1 MATRT
6 RRPYHPAHR
15 PRPSRGD
22 KPSAMP
28 ADPADRSLSAS
39 ALLPS
44 RVATAALRWRVPE
57 GALPFPTTAEV
68 GPLLGILGQQSGIAA
83 LRRGVELNSPG
94 YNVCVVGLLSTG
106 RLGTVKRILD
116 DLAPKRR
123 SARDFVYV
131 RNFNEPGR
139 PTLLVLPPGRGLPFR
154 KELFRIAT
162 QLMDEVPKILR
173 SDDVRRARD
182 RQEESAAITQHSSL
196 SKLQAHATD
205 LGFVLA
211 EREGDPAPMVLFV
224 DEPAESVAPVPV
236 AKPRVRRAKAEAE
249 SHDRAEVHVLAEQGK
264 LKSPLAVEEIMRRFE
279 VLEEELADAVDIAR
293 QAVTET
299 LRKVAQAEEDATRK
313 GTRRV
318 FASLAK
324 RWPAAREWIAALHDE
339 LVESPEWF
347 EEEEPDH
354 DMLFSAFSAN
364 TIHVGTGGSRGQTE
378 VDDHG
383 DVGDRDDRTD
393 PAVPRGAGR
402 NGAKPRDARKQ
413 APIVLAANP
422 TWQNLFG
429 GIEGEPGG
437 TDHRS
442 IRAGSLVDADGGFLV
457 LNASDMLMEPG
468 TWKVLKRALMF
479 GEFDIQNPD
488 SGQTPLVLRPDS
500 LKLDV
505 KVILLAD
512 PNTFS
517 TLYYADPDFASIFKV
532 KAEFEEDAPL
542 TPEVLEQ
549 MAQFMARVI
558 HREGLSHLTRD
569 AVGAV
574 IEWAVREAG
583 VGRRI
588 TTELG
593 TLADVLREANYEAR
607 GRVVTR
613 SHVEAALQ
621 ARRERDDAP
630 ERRVLEA
637 MERGAIRVECRGT
650 RVGQVNGLAVYHVG
664 GHDFGRPLRITCT
677 TGAGR
682 AGVVSI
688 EREARLS
695 GKSHDKGMQI
705 LTGWLR
711 SRFGQTYPLT
721 FTAAIAFEQSYSMV
735 DGDSA
740 SCAEIYALLSALS
753 DVPLRQD
760 LAVTGSVNQF
770 GEVQAIG
777 GVNEKIEGFFAAC
790 SIGGLTGT
798 QGVLIPADNVPDL
811 CVSERVLAACEAGQ
825 FHVYGVTHVDEGIA
839 LLAGVPAGV
848 PERGGYTPGSMYA
861 RVAERLEALFVASQR
876 RR

>member
-1 MATRT
+1 MPLT
-6 RRPYHPAHR
+6 PPGSDSE
-15 PRPSRGD
+15 PPDPSD
-22 KPSAMP
+22 PSP
-28 ADPADRSLSAS
+28 DPAQPESSAPP
-39 ALLPS
+39 APTLPQ
-44 RVATAALRWRVPE
+44 RVPTGALRWRVPPD
-57 GALPFPTTAEV
+57 ALLFPTTAEV
-68 GPLLGILGQQSGIAA
+68 GPLQGILGQQSGIAA
-83 LRRGVELNSPG
+83 IRRGVELRSPG

-131 RNFNEPGR
+131 RNFNDPGR
-139 PTLLVLPPGRGLPFR
+139 PQLLIFPPGRALSFR
-154 KELFRIAT
+154 KELFKVAT
-162 QLMDEVPKILR
+162 QLLEEVPKILR

-196 SKLQAHATD
+196 AKLQTHAAE
-205 LGFVLA
+205 LGFVVA
-211 EREGDPAPMVLFV
+211 EREGDPSPMVLFV
-224 DEPAESVAPVPV
+224 DEPPKPEAETAAVPT
-236 AKPRVRRAKAEAE
+236 KPKRRTKSEAEA
-249 SHDRAEVHVLAEQGK
+249 HDRAEVHVMAERGK
-264 LKSPLAVEEIMRRFE
+264 LQSPLPVAEILGRFD
-279 VLEEELADAVDIAR
+279 VLEEELADAVDLAR

-299 LRKVAQAEEDATRK
+299 LRKVAAAEEDAIRK
-313 GTRRV
+313 GTRRI
-318 FASLAK
+318 FTSLGK
-324 RWPAAREWIAALHDE
+324 RWPAAREWLAQLYDE

-347 EEEEPDH
+347 DEEEPDH
-354 DMLFSAFSAN
+354 DTLFATFMVN
-364 TIHVGTGGSRGQTE
+364 PIHVGTSGSRGNAE

-383 DVGDRDDRTD
+383 EIDRDERTD
-393 PAVPRGAGR
+393 PGPTKGATR
-402 NGAKPRDARKQ
+402 AAYRHRDTRKT

-457 LNASDMLMEPG
+457 LNASDMLLEPG
-468 TWKVLKRALMF
+468 SWKVLKRALMF

-488 SGQTPLVLRPDS
+488 SGQAPLVLRPDS
-500 LKLDV
+500 LRLDV

-512 PNTFS
+512 PATYS
-517 TLYYADPDFASIFKV
+517 ALYYGDPDFASIFKV

-542 TPEVLEQ
+542 NPEVVEQ
-549 MAQFMARVI
+549 VAQFMARVV

-574 IEWAVREAG
+574 IEWAVRQSG
-583 VGRRI
+583 VGRRV

-607 GRVVTR
+607 GHLVERA
-613 SHVEAALQ
+613 HVESALR

-637 MERGAIRVECRGT
+637 MERGAIRVQCRGS

-688 EREARLS
+688 ERESRLS

-711 SRFGQTYPLT
+711 SRFGQSYPLT

-740 SCAEIYALLSALS
+740 STAEIYALMSALG
-753 DVPLRQD
+753 DVPFRQD

-790 SIGGLTGT
+790 SIAGLTGT

-811 CVSERVLAACEAGQ
+811 CVSERVVAACEAGT
-825 FHVYGVTHVDEGIA
+825 FHVYGVTHVDEGVAI
-839 LLAGVPAGV
+839 LSGLQAGVQ
-848 PERGGYTPGSMYA
+848 ERGGYTPGSVYS

>member
-1 MATRT
+1 
-6 RRPYHPAHR
+6 
-15 PRPSRGD
+15 
-22 KPSAMP
+22 MP
-28 ADPADRSLSAS
+28 PD
-39 ALLPS
+39 
-44 RVATAALRWRVPE
+44 ALR
-57 GALPFPTTAEV
+57 FPTTAEV
-68 GPLLGILGQQSGIAA
+68 GPLQGILGQQSGIAA
-83 LRRGVELNSPG
+83 IRRGVELHSPG

-131 RNFNEPGR
+131 RNFNDPGR
-139 PTLLVLPPGRGLPFR
+139 PQLLILPPGRALSFR
-154 KELFRIAT
+154 KELFKVAT
-162 QLMDEVPKILR
+162 QLLEEVPKILR

-196 SKLQAHATD
+196 AKLQTHAAD
-205 LGFVLA
+205 LGFVVA
-211 EREGDPAPMVLFV
+211 EREGDASPMVLFV
-224 DEPAESVAPVPV
+224 DEPPSPEPVP
-236 AKPRVRRAKAEAE
+236 APEPPPGSAARSAAGPAAGSAAGSASGPTAAPGARSAARAGAGQGRPKRRHKTEAEA
-249 SHDRAEVHVLAEQGK
+249 HDRAEVHVMAERGK
-264 LKSPLAVEEIMRRFE
+264 LQSSLPVAEILRRFD
-279 VLEEELADAVDIAR
+279 VLEEELADAVDLAR

-299 LRKVAQAEEDATRK
+299 LRKVAAAEEDAIRK
-313 GTRRV
+313 GTRRM
-318 FASLAK
+318 FTSLGK
-324 RWPAAREWIAALHDE
+324 RWPAAREWLAELYDE

-347 EEEEPDH
+347 DEEEPDH
-354 DMLFSAFSAN
+354 DTLFATFMVN
-364 TIHVGTGGSRGQTE
+364 PIHVGTSGSRGHAE
-378 VDDHG
+378 VDDTG
-383 DVGDRDDRTD
+383 ESDLSDRTD
-393 PAVPRGAGR
+393 PSPTRGATR
-402 NGAKPRDARKQ
+402 AAYRHRDTRKA

-442 IRAGSLVDADGGFLV
+442 LRAGSLVDADGGFLV
-457 LNASDMLMEPG
+457 LNASDMLLEPG
-468 TWKVLKRALMF
+468 SWKVLKRALMF

-488 SGQTPLVLRPDS
+488 SGQAPLVLRPDP
-500 LKLDV
+500 LQLDV

-512 PNTFS
+512 PATYS
-517 TLYYADPDFASIFKV
+517 ALYYSDPDFASIFKV

-542 TPEVLEQ
+542 NPEVIEQ
-549 MAQFMARVI
+549 VAQFMARVV
-558 HREGLSHLTRD
+558 HREGLSHLSRD
-569 AVGAV
+569 AVGSV
-574 IEWAVREAG
+574 IEWAVRQSG
-583 VGRRI
+583 VGQRI

-607 GRVVTR
+607 GRLVER
-613 SHVEAALQ
+613 AHVESALQ

-637 MERGAIRVECRGT
+637 MERGAIRVQCRGS
-650 RVGQVNGLAVYHVG
+650 RVGQINGLAVYHVG

-688 EREARLS
+688 ERESRLS
-695 GKSHDKGMQI
+695 GRSHDKGMQI

-711 SRFGQTYPLT
+711 SRFGQSYPLT

-740 SCAEIYALLSALS
+740 STAEIYALMSALGE
-753 DVPLRQD
+753 VPFRQD

-790 SIGGLTGT
+790 SIAGLTGT

-811 CVSERVLAACEAGQ
+811 CVSERVVAACEAGT
-825 FHVYGVTHVDEGIA
+825 FHVYGVTHVDEGVA
-839 LLAGVPAGV
+839 LLSGLTAGV
-848 PERGGYTPGSMYA
+848 PERGGYTPGSVYA
-861 RVAERLEALFVASQR
+861 RVAERLETLFVASQR